1 MASKKS
7 VKEFLKLRQQFWGKI
22 SPIRYSF
29 DYARAR
35 LFYTT
40 ETIESGVGGVTT
52 LINLYGTAQDFAE
65 KENNSLKR

>member
-7 VKEFLKLRQQFWGKI
+7 VKEFLKLRQQFWGKL

-29 DYARAR
+29 DYVRSR
-35 LFYTT
+35 LFFST
-40 ETIESGVGGVTT
+40 ETIESGVRGVTI

-65 KENNSLKR
+65 KQNILAKR